1 MFTSVAYAIDP
12 SVNGFTQ
19 LKFSLPK
26 PLFCN
31 LIEFLLMVEHTLNS
45 TSLTL

>member
-19 LKFSLPK
+19 LNFS
-26 PLFCN
+26 FQN
-31 LIEFLLMVEHTLNS
+31 HFFVI
-45 TSLTL
+45 